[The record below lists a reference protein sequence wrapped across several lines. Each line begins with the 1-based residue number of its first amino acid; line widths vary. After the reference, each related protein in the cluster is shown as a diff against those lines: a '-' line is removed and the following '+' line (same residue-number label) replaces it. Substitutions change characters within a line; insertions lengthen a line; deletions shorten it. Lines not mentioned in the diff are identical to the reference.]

1 MTLKSGI
8 VEFIWG
14 VWEGNVARIEL
25 SGPWGVLANNV
36 GYDTPIRKPIF
47 RSYDDL
53 KSILKNAFGIYEDF
67 KIELHKSSMA

>member
-8 VEFIWG
+8 VEFIWR

-25 SGPWGVLANNV
+25 SGPWGVLSNNV
-36 GYDTPIRKPIF
+36 GYDTPIRKPIL

-53 KSILKNAFGIYEDF
+53 KSILKNTFGIYENF